1 MTKVSPGVW
10 AEAVALIDAA
20 ETITVAG
27 HIRSDA
33 DAVGSVT
40 AMLLALRRLGK
51 QVTGVVGQPMP
62 FPANLLTIPAA
73 EEILITDTLPDSD
86 LVITVDCGSIER
98 TGLLA
103 GQISACHDK
112 TLVIDHHASNP
123 GFGAANLLVP
133 EAESTTTVIR
143 DLLTYLDVA
152 LDRDI
157 AHCIYAGLV
166 TDTGSFRWGRPQM
179 HELAAELMATGLD
192 TRKIGEDLIDSSSLV
207 DTQMIGRV
215 LAGVDTFT
223 AGGLN
228 VAVLVAEHEVIS
240 GHSDAAV
247 ESLVDFVRAL
257 SGTDVGVVFK
267 EMAPGAWAVSL
278 RSSVID
284 VSRMAVAL
292 GGGGHVPAAGYT
304 TQGTIEEIR
313 AELTAVM
320 TRFGV
325 AELK

>member
-1 MTKVSPGVW
+1 MV
-10 AEAVALIDAA
+10 
-20 ETITVAG
+20 G

-33 DAVGSVT
+33 DAVGSVS
-40 AMLLALRRLGK
+40 AMLLALRQLGK

-73 EEILITDTLPDSD
+73 PEIRITDALPDSD

-103 GQISACHDK
+103 EQIATCGAK

-123 GFGAANLLVP
+123 GFGVVNLLMP

-143 DLLTYLDVA
+143 DLLSDLAVE

-166 TDTGSFRWGRPQM
+166 TDTGSFRWGRPRM
-179 HELAAELMATGLD
+179 HELAAELMRTGLD

-215 LAGVDTFT
+215 LAGVDTFI

-228 VAVLVAEHEVIS
+228 VAVLVAEHEEIR

-278 RSSVID
+278 RSSLIN

-304 TQGTIEEIR
+304 THGTIAEIR

-320 TRFGV
+320 TRFGA